1 LLRIIRADGIDRG
14 IVMPQQRVARSDV
27 HAGSW
32 VSPGAELLS
41 LCQTA
46 AADGALSRHQLR
58 LVKAWLEHSGE
69 FEVPARDYV
78 REVVEHVLR
87 TGKVTP
93 ADQQALARAL
103 EPCLPPQLKQA
114 TLRLVGSDRMHYSD
128 DSAAQRTSNDIL
140 ASACFMLAGCPSERR
155 SPFAARFARAGDPVL
170 LVRAREDAPEPTTIH
185 VCTGKGRQLGFV
197 PAHRAK
203 ALAPLLDR
211 GARYRAHL
219 ISVSSGMHA
228 PVLIVQAF
236 LYRGDAVLGF
246 QQASA
251 RRIAPRNPRIVWA
264 IVRIAIALTI
274 AAAVALVLRA

>member
-1 LLRIIRADGIDRG
+1 
-14 IVMPQQRVARSDV
+14 MPQQRVARTGI
-27 HAGSW
+27 HASSG

-46 AADGALSRHQLR
+46 AANGALSRHQIR
-58 LVKAWLEHSGE
+58 LVRAWLEHSGE

-78 REVVEHVLR
+78 RELVEHILR
-87 TGKVTP
+87 TGQITP

-103 EPCLPPQLKQA
+103 EPCLPAQLKRA
-114 TLRLVGSDRMHYSD
+114 TLRLVGSDRMHYPD
-128 DSAAQRTSNDIL
+128 ESAIQRASNDIL
-140 ASACFMLAGCPSERR
+140 ASACFMVAGGPRERR
-155 SPFAARFARAGDPVL
+155 SPFAPRFAHAGDPVL
-170 LVRAREDAPEPTTIH
+170 LVREREDAPDPNAIQ

-197 PAHRAK
+197 PSHRAK
-203 ALAPLLDR
+203 VLAPLLDR

-251 RRIAPRNPRIVWA
+251 RRIAPRNPRLVWA
-264 IVRIAIALTI
+264 LVRLAIALTI

>member
-1 LLRIIRADGIDRG
+1 
-14 IVMPQQRVARSDV
+14 MPQQRVARTGV
-27 HAGSW
+27 HASSW
-32 VSPGAELLS
+32 VSPGTELLS

-46 AADGALSRHQLR
+46 AADGALSARQLR
-58 LVKAWLEHSGE
+58 LVRAWLEHSGE

-78 REVVEHVLR
+78 RELVEHILR

-114 TLRLVGSDRMHYSD
+114 TLRLVGSDRMHYPD
-128 DSAAQRTSNDIL
+128 ESAAQRASNDIL
-140 ASACFMLAGCPSERR
+140 ASACFMVAGCPSERR
-155 SPFAARFARAGDPVL
+155 SAFAPRFARAGDPVL
-170 LVRAREDAPEPTTIH
+170 LVRERENAPEPSAIQ
-185 VCTGKGRQLGFV
+185 VCTGKGRKLGFV

-203 ALAPLLDR
+203 VLAPLLDR

-236 LYRGDAVLGF
+236 FYRGDAVLGF
-246 QQASA
+246 QQTSA
-251 RRIAPRNPRIVWA
+251 RRIAPRNSRLVWTL
-264 IVRIAIALTI
+264 VRIAVALTI
-274 AAAVALVLRA
+274 AAAVAFVLRA